1 VCVGVWARSSRP
13 HAGAPRRD
21 RLLKPLPSY
30 GDNAEL
36 RELAA
41 MITRCARY
49 GRRRWHTRRGVARPL
64 NQFPLLFGGAATFIN
79 RTRT

>member
-1 VCVGVWARSSRP
+1 MQLSRKSDEAKKEESSEDFFEMRRGETRTRMSVLCDAVVGSC
-13 HAGAPRRD
+13 

-41 MITRCARY
+41 MITR
-49 GRRRWHTRRGVARPL
+49 
-64 NQFPLLFGGAATFIN
+64 
-79 RTRT
+79 